1 MNSPDGS
8 YDLSLIICC
17 YNEAEILEE
26 NFRRVVAY
34 LDRLKLSCELIIVED
49 CSQDDTPNIIRRLV
63 EERPDLPVKTIFHK
77 KNIGRGGAVKTG
89 LLASR
94 GKVAGFIDIDL
105 EVPEW
110 YILPC
115 VLPILEGDFNV
126 VTGYRTYKLHF
137 NFFLLSRHMLSHGY
151 RWLLRLLLKTRL
163 KDTETGYKFFHR
175 EKILPVLKIT
185 QSNHWFWD
193 TEIMLLSEHNGL
205 KIKEI
210 PCLFIRNAN
219 KTSTVKVYR
228 DSLKYLIEVVRYKRR
243 KNALNEKMKSKKVQ
257 GDKK

>member
-1 MNSPDGS
+1 MSSTNIN

-34 LDRLKLSCELIIVED
+34 LDRLKLSYELIFVED

-63 EERPDLPVKTIFHK
+63 EEHPDLHVKTIFHK
-77 KNIGRGGAVKTG
+77 KNTGRGGAVKTG
-89 LLASR
+89 LMASS

-115 VLPILEGDFNV
+115 VLLILEGDFDV

-137 NFFLLSRHMLSHGY
+137 NFFLVSRHILSHGY
-151 RWLLRLLLKTRL
+151 RRLLRLLLQTRL

-175 EKILPVLKIT
+175 VKILPVLKIT
-185 QSNHWFWD
+185 QSGHWFWD

-210 PCLFIRNAN
+210 PCLFIRNPN
-219 KTSTVKVYR
+219 KASTVRVLKDSIDYIKELLRFKVR
-228 DSLKYLIEVVRYKRR
+228 
-243 KNALNEKMKSKKVQ
+243 MKSERK
-257 GDKK
+257 